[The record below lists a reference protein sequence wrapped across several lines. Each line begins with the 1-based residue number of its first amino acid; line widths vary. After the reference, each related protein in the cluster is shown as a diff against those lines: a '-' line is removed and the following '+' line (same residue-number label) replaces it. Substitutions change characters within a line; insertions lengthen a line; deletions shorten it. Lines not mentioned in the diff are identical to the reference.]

1 MESLAVQSELARG
14 EAISLDDHAG
24 LVFDIR
30 RFSVHDGPGIRT
42 TVFLKGCP
50 LSCWWC
56 HNPEGRFSRINLM
69 LYPERCIQCGECINA
84 CPHGAI
90 TQEDGVIRTSPQL
103 CRTCGTCLDH
113 CVAEARDLAG
123 RRMSSAAVLSEIEQ
137 DRVFYDESG
146 GGVTFSGGEPFS
158 QPCFLEAMLDACRAR
173 SIHTVV
179 DTCGHAD
186 PELMIRL
193 GEKVDLFLFDLKML
207 DPDAHKKYTGV
218 SNEVILSNLAA
229 LAKQGKPITIR
240 FPVIAGINDGMDDI
254 HRMIAYLSPL
264 GLTSL
269 DLLPYHPMA
278 TEKYQRLG
286 MRYQLDGLMPPSA
299 ERLWEIA
306 HEFEQMGFS
315 VRVGG

>member
-1 MESLAVQSELARG
+1 
-14 EAISLDDHAG
+14 
-24 LVFDIR
+24 
-30 RFSVHDGPGIRT
+30 
-42 TVFLKGCP
+42 
-50 LSCWWC
+50 
-56 HNPEGRFSRINLM
+56 
-69 LYPERCIQCGECINA
+69 
-84 CPHGAI
+84 
-90 TQEDGVIRTSPQL
+90 
-103 CRTCGTCLDH
+103 
-113 CVAEARDLAG
+113 
-123 RRMSSAAVLSEIEQ
+123 
-137 DRVFYDESG
+137 
-146 GGVTFSGGEPFS
+146 
-158 QPCFLEAMLDACRAR
+158 
-173 SIHTVV
+173 
-179 DTCGHAD
+179 
-186 PELMIRL
+186 MIRL
-193 GEKVDLFLFDLKML
+193 SEKVDLFLFDLKML

-269 DLLPYHPMA
+269 DLLPYHPLA